1 MKKLICEYIMAGFSK
16 PACLVRS
23 HHKKYRPLS
32 KNNISPNSVLKNSK
46 YNYINKM
53 YRKYYFINIEIVNKT
68 IKMSFKLRDNLWN
81 WKKVKID
88 NYLKNTLQ
96 N

>member
-1 MKKLICEYIMAGFSK
+1 MVKLEKMKKLICEYIMACVSK
-16 PACLVRS
+16 PARLVRS

-53 YRKYYFINIEIVNKT
+53 YRKYYFINIEIVNFRFQPM
-68 IKMSFKLRDNLWN
+68 MSGAILSAASSPP
-81 WKKVKID
+81 
-88 NYLKNTLQ
+88 KNF
-96 N
+96 